1 MSKLDTIGQ
10 CQELFFAV
18 QKGQLAA
25 IAGGEFHDRNGRFM
39 WFPHGFLNDLEILDL
54 KESLGQIV
62 GDDRAIFA

>member
-25 IAGGEFHDRNGRFM
+25 IARGEFHDGNGRFM
-39 WFPHGFLNDLEILDL
+39 WFLHGFLHDLEILDL
-54 KESLGQIV
+54 KESLGQVV